1 MSDAAIFVLVFGGLF
16 VVRVIAA
23 TVLFF
28 FILPEGDR
36 CINCDAP
43 TLRVQA
49 ARWHRLFPW
58 FRPSWCYRCGWKGML
73 RTGPLTPVDT
83 AAPLPPKLPQ
93 ARARRDRRA
102 APPSEPAGP

>member
-1 MSDAAIFVLVFGGLF
+1 MSDAAIFILVFGGL
-16 VVRVIAA
+16 VVIRIVAA

-28 FILPEGDR
+28 FILPAGDR

-43 TLRVQA
+43 TLRVQP

-73 RTGPLTPVDT
+73 RTGELTQESTPS
-83 AAPLPPKLPQ
+83 LPPVKPLS
-93 ARARRDRRA
+93 RKR
-102 APPSEPAGP
+102 